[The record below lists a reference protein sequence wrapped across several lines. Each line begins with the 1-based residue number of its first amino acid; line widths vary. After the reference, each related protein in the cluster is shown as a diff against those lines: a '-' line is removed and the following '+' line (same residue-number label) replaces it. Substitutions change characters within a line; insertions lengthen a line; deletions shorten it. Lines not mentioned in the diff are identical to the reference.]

1 MDSPSPGNFAATV
14 AASALAG
21 GCWCLWWVLVACCP
35 LPVPKSLAGNFSWSA
50 AVRCGKPRRWWL
62 IQFLPLIS
70 SSSFAMAAFAGA
82 AIAAAVAASFAASLC
97 L

>member
-1 MDSPSPGNFAATV
+1 MHFPSPENMLPP
-14 AASALAG
+14 SLPP
-21 GCWCLWWVLVACCP
+21 LSLVIVGACCP